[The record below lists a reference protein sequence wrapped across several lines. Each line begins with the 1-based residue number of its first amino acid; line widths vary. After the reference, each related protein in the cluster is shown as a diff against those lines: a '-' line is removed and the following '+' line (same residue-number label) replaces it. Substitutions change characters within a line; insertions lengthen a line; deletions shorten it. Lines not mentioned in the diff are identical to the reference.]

1 MWNISVEPMPSS
13 SSTPVTLRHASQVA
27 AGSGSAA
34 DTPRRSAPRSKRRA
48 RSGTPSMSRYDV
60 GAQKPIVTRRR
71 AKVSSMDSGE
81 NGGPRTVE
89 APNRKGKTSRPPVPN
104 VKASVGWP
112 PNRSS
117 SVGRRTW
124 RA

>member
-13 SSTPVTLRHASQVA
+13 SSTPVTLRHSSQVA

-34 DTPRRSAPRSKRRA
+34 ETPRRSAPRSKRRV

-60 GAQKPIVTRRR
+60 GAQNAMVTRSR
-71 AKVSSMDSGE
+71 AKLSSIPSGE
-81 NGGPRTVE
+81 NGGLSTVE
-89 APNRKGKTSRPPVPN
+89 APNRNGKTSSPPVPK

-112 PNRSS
+112 PKRSS
-117 SVGRRTW
+117 SLGRSTW